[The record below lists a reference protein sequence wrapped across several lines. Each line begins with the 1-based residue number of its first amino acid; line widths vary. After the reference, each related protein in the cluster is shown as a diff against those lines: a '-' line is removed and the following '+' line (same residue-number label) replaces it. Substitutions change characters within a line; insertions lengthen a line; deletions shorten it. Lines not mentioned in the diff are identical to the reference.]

1 MTSVP
6 FLLWNIS
13 AVTIP
18 TKAQT
23 EFTSW
28 TTIYDTS
35 HKTKTNYWK
44 LTTYISQLLW
54 NEVLLWKI
62 TDIMKLAFASWTLDK
77 EADEIKQ
84 CCVSVASICINPV
97 IHHSLSQNKPN
108 IHIIKICLNQY
119 DLNQLKKNFV
129 TFQEVICS
137 RADHAGR
144 TCIAFLPML
153 TTSNSVTAS
162 TSPFLSC
169 SFSALPRLP
178 LLLFECFLLAFSEH
192 SRAFLFPLYTWHNT
206 VLN

>member
-18 TKAQT
+18 RNRIHILNYNTR
-23 EFTSW
+23 
-28 TTIYDTS
+28 
-35 HKTKTNYWK
+35 HKPQNNNKLLKINY
-44 LTTYISQLLW
+44 LYYSTLLW
-54 NEVLLWKI
+54 NYVLLWAI
-62 TDIMKLAFASWTLDK
+62 TKLAFASWTLDK

-97 IHHSLSQNKPN
+97 IHHSLSHNKPN

-119 DLNQLKKNFV
+119 ELKNNFV
-129 TFQEVICS
+129 TFQVVICS
-137 RADHAGR
+137 RSDHAGH

-192 SRAFLFPLYTWHNT
+192 SRAFLFPLYTWHNI
-206 VLN
+206 VIN